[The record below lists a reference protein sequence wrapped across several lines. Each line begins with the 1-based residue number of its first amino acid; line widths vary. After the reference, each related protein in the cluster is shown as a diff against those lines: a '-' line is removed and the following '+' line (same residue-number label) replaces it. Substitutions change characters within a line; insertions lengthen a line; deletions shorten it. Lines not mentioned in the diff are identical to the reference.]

1 MKFILWQKKTKQFN
15 LNLYFHSHSQPKR
28 MKSSASSQMSTEDAN
43 GLDNGA
49 ANDTAAVN
57 SSFYNRP
64 HHPCGTWHPGI
75 NFLLKLVFINELL
88 F

>member
-1 MKFILWQKKTKQFN
+1 
-15 LNLYFHSHSQPKR
+15 

-49 ANDTAAVN
+49 ANDTTAGN
-57 SSFYNRP
+57 TSFYNRP

-75 NFLLKLVFINELL
+75 ILFLLLL
-88 F
+88 N